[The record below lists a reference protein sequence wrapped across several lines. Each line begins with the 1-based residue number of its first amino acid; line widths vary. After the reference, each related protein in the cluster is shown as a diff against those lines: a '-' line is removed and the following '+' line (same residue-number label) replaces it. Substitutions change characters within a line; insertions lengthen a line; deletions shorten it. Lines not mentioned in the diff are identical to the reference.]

1 MTPARTL
8 PLALLLVAACSTDP
22 GPSAAVR
29 SGAFRYTARSAS
41 GEPLL
46 TGRIE
51 LDFLD
56 DSTVTG
62 RWTIAWLPGADSTAP
77 VGPQVGTGELA
88 GIRVGDTLLL
98 QLNPNNADHNVGLEA
113 TRAGSGYTGRWE
125 WVTFTGPR
133 AAGLF
138 SAVLK

>member
-1 MTPARTL
+1 MTPTRAL
-8 PLALLLVAACSTDP
+8 PLALLLVAACTIDP

-29 SGAFRYTARSAS
+29 SGVFRYTARSVS

-46 TGRIE
+46 TGKIE
-51 LDFLD
+51 LDCLE

-77 VGPQVGTGELA
+77 VGPQVGSGELA
-88 GIRVGDTLLL
+88 GTRVGDTLRL
-98 QLNPNNADHNVGLEA
+98 QLNPNNADHNVDLEA
-113 TRAGSGYTGRWE
+113 TRGGSGYTGRWQ

-133 AAGLF
+133 AAGPF
-138 SAVLK
+138 SAVLR